1 MLRVLDKDG
10 DGTIDY
16 EEVRQR
22 VCFFVF
28 AVVLFFF
35 RWPFVFHTC
44 PILQF
49 VGAFKL
55 VDSGT
60 TASESKRDHA

>member
-1 MLRVLDKDG
+1 VLMLRRLNCPGIKSSDVALQMLRVLDKDG

-28 AVVLFFF
+28 AVVLFCFAGHSFF
-35 RWPFVFHTC
+35 IPVPFC
-44 PILQF
+44 
-49 VGAFKL
+49 
-55 VDSGT
+55 S
-60 TASESKRDHA
+60 S